1 MAKRFVAKIW
11 GNIGAVYGVLRGG
24 SPAEGVAAYAHSSG
38 HSCVGGDF
46 PQQNHE
52 TSATGKKK
60 ERDKKLSLS
69 FNISRFDIEVCR

>member
-1 MAKRFVAKIW
+1 MAKRFVAKLW

-52 TSATGKKK
+52 TSAN
-60 ERDKKLSLS
+60 R
-69 FNISRFDIEVCR
+69 